1 MENKVTGE
9 EFGLFDYLDTDQEE
23 REEKWRAIS
32 YIIESGKVRQEDVA
46 MLFENNPFFFDWY
59 KRTIL
64 SDTPTSET
72 YH

>member
-1 MENKVTGE
+1 MENKITGA
-9 EFGLFDYLDTDQEE
+9 EFGLFDYTDIDQEE

-32 YIIESGKVRQEDVA
+32 YIIESDKVQQEDVA
-46 MLFENNPFFFDWY
+46 MLFQNNPFFFDWY

-64 SDTPTSET
+64 SDTPISET